1 MARSVET
8 VLLLGRNVL
17 AHDVA
22 RRLAA
27 AGDHERRV
35 ITVSTTGES
44 APGERDLDLSSSFGA
59 GTLSQMLQELRPST
73 LVLLA
78 FSESPLTPAQPWLHD
93 AAIAD
98 AVVSATRKCAELRS
112 RLPGII
118 ALSSTAVYGVAP
130 RSPLLFDEAHA
141 ASPAAPSA
149 SACDL
154 WAEGLRQAES
164 ALLSLREELRVAV
177 GVLRCASVV
186 GGPVDSPLQAWMR
199 ASPPV
204 RVLGFDPPVQLLHY
218 DDLVDA
224 IVLAVEQRLS
234 QVLNIVGRGAVSLS
248 RLLALAGMVS
258 LPLPGPLA
266 DRLTSPAM
274 DGKRLRWRSLADGRR
289 AMQVLGFRPV
299 RGTEETLRARR

>member
-27 AGDHERRV
+27 AGDTERRV
-35 ITVSTTGES
+35 VTVATSTSS
-44 APGERDLDLSSSFGA
+44 APGERVIDLASSHGA
-59 GTLSQMLQELRPST
+59 GILAQMLQELRPST
-73 LVLLA
+73 IVVLAL
-78 FSESPLTPAQPWLHD
+78 SESPLTPAQPWLND

-98 AVVSATRKCAELRS
+98 AVVSAARKCAELRV
-112 RLPGII
+112 RVPGLIV
-118 ALSSTAVYGVAP
+118 LSSTAIYGVAP
-130 RSPLLFDEAHA
+130 ASPLMFEEQHHGVAV
-141 ASPAAPSA
+141 APDDSTF
-149 SACDL
+149 DL
-154 WAEGLRQAES
+154 WAGGLRQAEEAML
-164 ALLSLREELRVAV
+164 ALHDELRVGV

-186 GGPVDSPLQAWMR
+186 GGPIDSPLQAWMR
-199 ASPPV
+199 ASLPV

-248 RLLALAGMVS
+248 RLMALAGTASV
-258 LPLPGPLA
+258 PLPGPLA
-266 DRLTSPAM
+266 DRLASPAM
-274 DGKRLRWRSLADGRR
+274 DGKRLRWRTIADGRR
-289 AMQVLGFRPV
+289 AMQVLGFRAA
-299 RGTEETLRARR
+299 RSTEETLRARC